1 MPRRNLMDDA
11 KLEEIRQRVE
21 VSVASEPVE
30 EPAGSSCEEQVL
42 LSEPV
47 FLSCEEQA
55 QELVAP
61 RLERAHVWRL
71 CVEQPAGSRY
81 YKWKTLR
88 KAFHAWMWHWLE

>member
-21 VSVASEPVE
+21 VFVASEPAG
-30 EPAGSSCEEQVL
+30 EPAEQAV
-42 LSEPV
+42 
-47 FLSCEEQA
+47 EQA

-61 RLERAHVWRL
+61 VERAHVWRL

-88 KAFHAWMWHWLE
+88 KAFHAWMWHCLE

>member
-21 VSVASEPVE
+21 VFVASEPAG
-30 EPAGSSCEEQVL
+30 EPAEQAV
-42 LSEPV
+42 
-47 FLSCEEQA
+47 EQA

-61 RLERAHVWRL
+61 
-71 CVEQPAGSRY
+71 VEPAGSRY

-88 KAFHAWMWHWLE
+88 KALHAWMWHWLE

>member
-1 MPRRNLMDDA
+1 MDDA
-11 KLEEIRQRVE
+11 KLEEIRQR
-21 VSVASEPVE
+21 VASEPVE

-61 RLERAHVWRL
+61 VERAHVWRL

-88 KAFHAWMWHWLE
+88 KAFHAWMWHSLE

>member
-21 VSVASEPVE
+21 VFVASEPVE
-30 EPAGSSCEEQVL
+30 EPAGS
-42 LSEPV
+42 
-47 FLSCEEQA
+47 SCEEQA

-88 KAFHAWMWHWLE
+88 KAFHAWMWHCLE

>member
-21 VSVASEPVE
+21 VFVASEPVE

-61 RLERAHVWRL
+61 
-71 CVEQPAGSRY
+71 VEPAGSRY